1 MLVVLLAL
9 LVLLT
14 VLVQLPPVQNRL
26 ASLLVESL
34 SDRTGTRISI
44 ERIGIRFPKTISL
57 DGVFLE
63 DARGDTLVYAGKI
76 RLNLRML
83 ALLNNKI
90 HVNSLT
96 LETAT
101 IQLTRLEPDSL
112 FNYEFLLQA
121 LAHDQSGDPNDQ
133 QGQLADTGPL
143 QPPLPKDAAVQDQ
156 ARRFPSISVRK
167 ISLKDIRIRYAD
179 HHEGMDLRLA
189 FSKFSTSISQLD
201 LAANGFLFGDTF
213 LSDAVLLMETKEPSV
228 PRPDSIPPSASLPDI
243 DLHLTKLDVSGFQ
256 FTSKSEGE
264 VFSLVDFGLS
274 AEDLALAEDSLS
286 LLVRQIEGDIPGMLQ
301 LKTFSGRLAMGQ
313 NGVRAENLLI
323 ETGNSMLEAGFFV
336 GLDPMNFAVDELGP
350 QAVDLDLTRFVLGKD
365 LFELIPALGEVMP
378 EGVETAVGSGKMQGT
393 INELSLDA
401 VVLDLPGALAFSVEG
416 TILGLPDAQR
426 LSFDIPGASIQIG
439 RVALQSPL
447 IKGLVPP
454 DIVLPDTIQASLGIQ
469 GSLRAFDAELVLVS
483 NLGGVRFE
491 ASYQDPGG
499 IPPRYSGTFILDDLE
514 SGLLLNQPD
523 LLGRVTAT
531 GSVKGTGIDMDTAD
545 AVFSLLVEEAMV
557 NGYLFHG
564 LALEGSLADNMIRAG
579 VEYHDDN
586 LSLSAISSF
595 ETGSGPPVFKGTWTL
610 DHLNTAALNLTE
622 DTMFLSTMLAADATM
637 SGPDFF
643 DGFVR
648 LENTQLRAGR
658 RNYSLDSLT
667 VVSSSEAVNEL
678 GGALYSVHVQ
688 SGIFQAA
695 YSGNISPLTVPE
707 IMASHIASYFDL
719 PFEGGTDQ
727 EEIQAHP
734 TEMEMVPEKT
744 QIPDH
749 QRFNLEVAVL
759 QSAWYTEVLFPKLQS
774 FQDFSLV
781 AGFDSQTDVLSI
793 DGKLPELTYDG
804 MQLSELSLD
813 LLSDREA
820 LVLLLEMPRFEGFG
834 FQFFDVGIE
843 GHFRDNLLGFSV
855 AFNDAQH
862 NPWLQ
867 LSGNIRTRDS
877 LFELRF
883 DEALI
888 LNREDWTIA
897 PQNSIISGKEAL
909 VVEGLIFGRNGSSL
923 SVQSQGTEGEG
934 TPPLGLGF
942 RDFSL
947 ENISPGEGAAL
958 VGGVVTGEVV
968 LFDLLTSPYFTS
980 DITINGLSYQGDML
994 GDVHLEVG
1002 SQDLLRFD
1010 VLSSVKGHGNQ
1021 FELTGFYQMGDV
1033 PVFELDLQLTR
1044 LDLGTIEAFTV
1055 GALREM
1061 EGTATGSL
1069 KAEGSPQNPTVSG
1082 SIRFVETSFLVD
1094 FLNVKYHLTNQSI
1107 QFDRSTIRFNQFTL
1121 ADEAGRTARLDGFL
1135 NLADLD
1141 AIGFNLDL
1149 TSRNFQAMD
1158 VPVGQNSLYAGR
1170 ILISSDLRLRG
1181 NVRGPVLEGAITLN
1195 EGSFF
1200 DMIVPQ
1206 SGPQAIGA
1214 EGVVVFATQGDTL
1227 QWPFTG
1233 DLPEPDPLVLA
1244 LRNLDV
1250 SVNIEVDPDTDLRI
1264 VIDEYAGDF
1273 LQVKGGGLL
1282 SYGTDPG
1289 GRISLTGR
1297 YELSEGTYL
1306 LTFFDIIRR
1315 QFDIQMGSSIQ
1326 WAGHP
1331 ANPNVDITA
1340 VYNIRTSAR
1349 ELFEQQPQG
1358 AEDQALRQQ
1367 FPFQVLLQM
1376 KGSMLSPDIRFEVV
1390 LPPEHANALDG
1401 RLQARLRELNQN
1413 ESDRNKQVFALLML
1427 GSFIQDNPFAS
1438 VGEGPGMSTAART
1451 SASRI
1456 LSQQLNRMSEKYIR
1470 GVEIQFDVQ
1479 SYEDFMA
1486 DEPDGRTQL
1495 NLEVSKD
1502 FFDERL
1508 RLTVGGNVELE
1519 GESRRETTAADIAG
1533 DFSIEYL
1540 LNPQGTLIL
1549 KGFREKDYGDLFD
1562 GQVIE
1567 TGLALQFKK
1576 SYNLFRELFLRKE
1589 EEQLVPP
1596 VSDQETL
1603 P

>member
-1 MLVVLLAL
+1 M
-9 LVLLT
+9 
-14 VLVQLPPVQNRL
+14 
-26 ASLLVESL
+26 
-34 SDRTGTRISI
+34 
-44 ERIGIRFPKTISL
+44 
-57 DGVFLE
+57 
-63 DARGDTLVYAGKI
+63 
-76 RLNLRML
+76 
-83 ALLNNKI
+83 
-90 HVNSLT
+90 
-96 LETAT
+96 
-101 IQLTRLEPDSL
+101 
-112 FNYEFLLQA
+112 
-121 LAHDQSGDPNDQ
+121 
-133 QGQLADTGPL
+133 
-143 QPPLPKDAAVQDQ
+143 
-156 ARRFPSISVRK
+156 
-167 ISLKDIRIRYAD
+167 
-179 HHEGMDLRLA
+179 
-189 FSKFSTSISQLD
+189 
-201 LAANGFLFGDTF
+201 
-213 LSDAVLLMETKEPSV
+213 
-228 PRPDSIPPSASLPDI
+228 
-243 DLHLTKLDVSGFQ
+243 
-256 FTSKSEGE
+256 
-264 VFSLVDFGLS
+264 
-274 AEDLALAEDSLS
+274 
-286 LLVRQIEGDIPGMLQ
+286 
-301 LKTFSGRLAMGQ
+301 
-313 NGVRAENLLI
+313 
-323 ETGNSMLEAGFFV
+323 
-336 GLDPMNFAVDELGP
+336 
-350 QAVDLDLTRFVLGKD
+350 
-365 LFELIPALGEVMP
+365 
-378 EGVETAVGSGKMQGT
+378 
-393 INELSLDA
+393 
-401 VVLDLPGALAFSVEG
+401 
-416 TILGLPDAQR
+416 
-426 LSFDIPGASIQIG
+426 
-439 RVALQSPL
+439 
-447 IKGLVPP
+447 
-454 DIVLPDTIQASLGIQ
+454 
-469 GSLRAFDAELVLVS
+469 
-483 NLGGVRFE
+483 
-491 ASYQDPGG
+491 
-499 IPPRYSGTFILDDLE
+499 
-514 SGLLLNQPD
+514 LLNQPD
-523 LLGRVTAT
+523 LLGRITAS
-531 GSVKGTGIDMDTAD
+531 GSVEGTGIDLDTAD
-545 AVFSLLVEEAMV
+545 AVFSLLVAEAMV
-557 NGYLFHG
+557 NGYLFRG
-564 LALEGSLADNMIRAG
+564 LALEGSLSNHMIRTG

-586 LSLSAISSF
+586 LSLSAINSL
-595 ETGSGPPVFKGTWTL
+595 ETGSGPAVFRGTWTL

-622 DTMFLSTMLAADATM
+622 DTMFLSTKLAADATL
-637 SGPDFF
+637 SRPDFF

-667 VVSSSEAVNEL
+667 VVTSSEGIHEL
-678 GGALYSVHVQ
+678 GGAPYSVRIQ

-695 YSGNISPLTVPE
+695 YSGNISPLLVPE
-707 IMASHIASYFDL
+707 IMASHIASYFELLLEDGL
-719 PFEGGTDQ
+719 GH

-734 TEMEMVPEKT
+734 TEMEMAPEKT
-744 QIPDH
+744 PIPDH

-793 DGKLPELTYDG
+793 DGKLPEMAYDDMHLT
-804 MQLSELSLD
+804 ELSLD

-820 LVLLLEMPRFEGFG
+820 LVFTLGMPAFEGFG
-834 FQFFDVGIE
+834 FQVFDVGIT
-843 GHFRDNLLGFSV
+843 GRFRDNLLGFSV

-862 NPWLQ
+862 HPWLQ
-867 LSGNIRTRDS
+867 LSGNFRARDS

-888 LNREDWTIA
+888 LNREDWAIA
-897 PQNSIISGKEAL
+897 PQNSIVFGKGAL
-909 VVEGLIFGRNGSSL
+909 VVDDLVIGRNGSSL
-923 SVQSQGTEGEG
+923 SLQSQETDGEG
-934 TPPLGLGF
+934 TPPLGLSF

-947 ENISPGEGAAL
+947 ENISPAEGAAL

-1002 SQDLLRFD
+1002 SQDLMRFD
-1010 VLSSVKGHGNQ
+1010 VLSSVQGHGNQ
-1021 FELTGFYQMGDV
+1021 FELTGFYQMGEV

-1044 LDLGTIEAFTV
+1044 LNLGAIEALTG
-1055 GALREM
+1055 GALKEM
-1061 EGTATGSL
+1061 EGTASGSL
-1069 KAEGSPQNPTVSG
+1069 RAEGSMQNPSVSG
-1082 SIRFVETSFLVD
+1082 SIRFLETSFLVD
-1094 FLNVKYHLTNQSI
+1094 FLNVKYKLTNQSI
-1107 QFDRSTIRFNQFTL
+1107 QFDRSNIRFNQFTL

-1135 NLADLD
+1135 NLSDLD

-1158 VPVGQNSLYAGR
+1158 VPVGQNALYAGR
-1170 ILISSDLRLRG
+1170 IFISSDLQLRG
-1181 NVRGPVLEGAITLN
+1181 NVRGPVLEGEIALN

-1200 DMIVPQ
+1200 NMIVPQ
-1206 SGPQAIGA
+1206 SGPQAVGA
-1214 EGVVVFATQGDTL
+1214 EGVVVFAAPGDTL

-1315 QFDIQMGSSIQ
+1315 QFDIQRGSSIQ

-1358 AEDQALRQQ
+1358 AEDQSLRQQ
-1367 FPFQVLLQM
+1367 FPFQVLLRM

-1390 LPPEHANALDG
+1390 LPPEHMNALDG
-1401 RLQARLRELNQN
+1401 RLQARLSELNQN

-1438 VGEGPGMSTAART
+1438 VGEGPGMSAAART

-1456 LSQQLNRMSEKYIR
+1456 LSQQLNRMSEKYIQ
-1470 GVEIQFDVQ
+1470 GVDIQFDVQ

-1508 RLTVGGNVELE
+1508 RVTVGGNVELE

-1533 DFSIEYL
+1533 DFSIAYL
-1540 LNPQGTLIL
+1540 LNPQGTLII

-1603 P
+1603 PENKPIE